1 MEECRECK
9 LLDLETVVSQLERCY
24 GRPSR
29 APSRPDPVDELIMT
43 ILSQNTSDTNTAK
56 AFAGLKSAFQ
66 DWQAVID
73 ADTNDVVEA
82 IRPGGLAK
90 QKAPRIQ
97 QVLTLIQSERGEIDL
112 AFLSS
117 MSSNASVEWLTRL
130 PGVGR
135 KTAACVLLFSLDMPV
150 MPVDTHVHRVALRL
164 GLIPAGTTANDAHD
178 LLGAGM
184 TAQETYDAHML
195 MIKHGRLTCKARNPR
210 CSECVLNPDCPSA
223 TEPMT
228 IGT

>member
-1 MEECRECK
+1 M
-9 LLDLETVVSQLERCY
+9 LPDLASIVSQLKSYY

-29 APSRPDPVDELIMT
+29 SSSLPDPIDELVTTM
-43 ILSQNTSDTNTAK
+43 LSQNTSDTNTER
-56 AFAGLKSAFQ
+56 AFARLKSTFQ

-73 ADTNDVVEA
+73 AETDEVEEA

-97 QVLTLIQSERGEIDL
+97 QVLSLIREERGEFDL
-112 AFLSS
+112 GFLSS
-117 MSSNASVEWLTRL
+117 MSNNSAIEWLTRL

-164 GLIPAGTTANDAHD
+164 GLIPAGTSADDAHD

-184 TAQETYDAHML
+184 TPQETYDAHML
-195 MIKHGRLTCKARNPR
+195 LIRHGRHTCKARNPR
-210 CSECVLNPDCPSA
+210 CAECVLNPACPSA
-223 TEPMT
+223 LEPMT
-228 IGT
+228 IGTQ